1 MGYSLIG
8 PNGVREREVDMMGL
22 QKMDSR
28 PKAAW
33 VKMREVFMQLE
44 PERSV
49 RVAVYE

>member
-1 MGYSLIG
+1 MGYRLIG
-8 PNGVREREVDMMGL
+8 PNGVREREFDMMGL
-22 QKMDSR
+22 QKVDGR

-44 PERSV
+44 SERSA

>member
-1 MGYSLIG
+1 
-8 PNGVREREVDMMGL
+8 MGL

-33 VKMREVFMQLE
+33 VKKREVFMQLE
-44 PERSV
+44 SERSA